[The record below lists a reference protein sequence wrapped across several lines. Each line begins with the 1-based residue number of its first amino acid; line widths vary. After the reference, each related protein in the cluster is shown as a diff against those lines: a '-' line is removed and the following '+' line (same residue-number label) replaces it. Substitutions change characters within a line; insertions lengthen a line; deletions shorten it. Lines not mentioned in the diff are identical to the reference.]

1 MTSRHIE
8 IRPDNVNSDSTIS
21 FKAGFPVLSFTIQ
34 AQNAVLD
41 PRTIRINGAVQ
52 FNKGY
57 NPDPGP
63 RAGEPA
69 PILFADVAAG
79 DAITM
84 DNRLGVFA
92 LWDQLVVRHVKSQQI
107 IEHIR
112 HYNKYMSAYQGL
124 SSSIQDKVGHLN
136 QTTLCMP
143 NEDAMF
149 NNVMCSDA
157 GQPNGPA
164 RLNEFS
170 CHLPSGVLAS
180 GQIINLMET
189 SFGGLRIEIHL
200 SPDSNCLFARTG
212 IITADN
218 AQAHYVLS
226 NLSLS
231 AEVMDIPEDQMA
243 TMAAQTS
250 GALEFNT
257 ISSLYTSYNTSNA
270 QIQFDLG
277 LKSLQSC
284 FMTFA
289 PSENINTL
297 SGNALASTYPSQEGA
312 NGVLVG
318 FDRVQFLKGGSKY
331 PLDYDVVANRVL
343 PQNQSIAGAQG
354 GIFNVSD
361 PQLALQFAQAV
372 IPEYMTERTA
382 LGPMNQ
388 NRNYTMGIGA
398 GIETYK
404 KQINGG
410 PLFGIGMRYS
420 QFNSGQ
426 DFSTEQWG
434 VSLNNTLTTDHP
446 ISVYIF
452 FKNKTTLVYN
462 ESGVQILN

>member
-1 MTSRHIE
+1 MTSRYIE
-8 IRPDNVNSDSTIS
+8 IRPDNVNSDATIS

-52 FNKGY
+52 FNKGI
-57 NPDPGP
+57 NG
-63 RAGEPA
+63 AGLGIPV
-69 PILFADVAAG
+69 LFADAAAG
-79 DAITM
+79 DAVTI

-107 IEHIR
+107 VEHIR
-112 HYNKYMSAYQGL
+112 HYNKYMQAYQGL
-124 SSSIQDKVGHLN
+124 SSSLQDKVGHLN

-143 NEDAMF
+143 NEKAMF
-149 NNVMCSDA
+149 NNVVCSAAGALA
-157 GQPNGPA
+157 GQA
-164 RLNEFS
+164 RQNEFS

-180 GQIINLMET
+180 GQIINLMES

-200 SPDSNCLFARTG
+200 SPDSNCMFARDGT
-212 IITADN
+212 INANN

-243 TMAAQTS
+243 TMAAQSS

-257 ISSLYTSYNTSNA
+257 ISSLYTSFNTSNA

-297 SGNALASTYPSQEGA
+297 TSNSLASTYPSQSGVG
-312 NGVLVG
+312 GVLVG

-331 PLDYDVVANRVL
+331 PLDYDVVSNRVL
-343 PQNQSIAGAQG
+343 PQNTSIAGAQG

-372 IPEYMTERTA
+372 IPEYMTERSA
-382 LGPMNQ
+382 LGTLNQ
-388 NRNYTMGIGA
+388 NRNYTMAVDDAIDA
-398 GIETYK
+398 YK

-452 FKNKTTLVYN
+452 FKNKTTLVWN